1 MKTGN
6 EMTLSFDWDV
16 KGIQFSEDRMFTRIR
31 AIAERDGL
39 KETYRALYYARKA
52 HSGQY
57 RKKQKYSSEVLDYFV
72 HPLQMTC
79 HLQSMQIEEDEMLA
93 VSLLHDVCEDCDVDP
108 DELPFSETVRHSV
121 KLLTK
126 EKAPALTKE
135 EQNVLYYD
143 GISHDRIA
151 AIVKLVD
158 RCNNVS
164 TMAET
169 FSNVKLDEYIV
180 ETETFVMPLLKE
192 VKETWPEYTDLTFL
206 VKYQLIAVLE
216 CIKVMLLSAQQ

>member
-6 EMTLSFDWDV
+6 EMTLSFDWNV

-31 AIAERDGL
+31 TIAERDGL

-126 EKAPALTKE
+126 EKDPALTKE

-164 TMAET
+164 TMA
-169 FSNVKLDEYIV
+169 
-180 ETETFVMPLLKE
+180 FVMPLLKE

>member
-1 MKTGN
+1 
-6 EMTLSFDWDV
+6 
-16 KGIQFSEDRMFTRIR
+16 
-31 AIAERDGL
+31 
-39 KETYRALYYARKA
+39 
-52 HSGQY
+52 
-57 RKKQKYSSEVLDYFV
+57 
-72 HPLQMTC
+72 
-79 HLQSMQIEEDEMLA
+79 MQIEEDEMLA

-126 EKAPALTKE
+126 EKDPALTKE